1 MAPLVPFG
9 SQMREKH
16 FNGFHKDV
24 HNLNHGAYGAT
35 TPGILEKKFEHLKKI
50 MEFPDEFFRYNLY
63 KATDHS
69 RELVADLVNCD
80 ENNLVLV
87 SNATTA
93 VNSVLR
99 SFPFQKG
106 DIIICFATIYGS
118 CYNTLKFL
126 KKTQG
131 VEVIKIDYHYPISNA
146 EILDKFKDVVKSCDK
161 PPKMA
166 FFDGIS
172 STPSA
177 LFPWKGMVK
186 LCKELDI
193 LSFVDA
199 AHYIGLL
206 PLDLSVD
213 KPDFFTSNL
222 HKWLYVPN
230 SCGFLYVDPKH
241 HRKVHSLPISA
252 VYVEDGDEFTNTA
265 NLVSSQFVEKVKDR
279 TLVDQFAYVSTLDY
293 SSMLTIPD
301 AIKFRNEV
309 CGGEEAIIEY
319 NLKLAKDA
327 SKYLLENWEGSYLMN
342 GKEDDIVTSMFNI
355 QVPKYSKANGYSSD
369 ELIKIATVAN
379 DYLTKVKRTFIPIF
393 IYRDELWIRF
403 SAQIYLELDDFKW
416 GLDALKEAFEK
427 YESSAK

>member
-9 SQMREKH
+9 SQMREKY

-35 TPGILEKKFEHLKKI
+35 TPGILEKKLERLKKV
-50 MEFPDEFFRYNLY
+50 MEFPDEFFRYHLY
-63 KATDHS
+63 EQTDHA

-87 SNATTA
+87 PNATTA

-126 KKTQG
+126 KKNQG
-131 VEVIKIDYHYPISNA
+131 VEVIKIDYEYPISNA
-146 EILDKFKDVVKSCDK
+146 EILDKFKEVVKSCNK
-161 PPKMA
+161 TPRMA

-177 LFPWKGMVK
+177 LFPWKDMVK
-186 LCKELDI
+186 LCKELGI
-193 LSFVDA
+193 LSFIDA

-230 SCGFLYVDPKH
+230 SCAFLYVDPQH
-241 HRKVHSLPISA
+241 HKKVHSLPISA

-265 NLVSSQFVEKVKDR
+265 NLVSSQFTERVKDR
-279 TLVDQFAYVSTLDY
+279 TLVNQFAYVSTVDY
-293 SSMLTIPD
+293 TSMLTIPD
-301 AIKFRNEV
+301 AINFRKEV
-309 CGGEEAIIEY
+309 CGGEEAIMEY
-319 NLKLAKDA
+319 NLKLAKEA
-327 SKYLLENWEGSYLMN
+327 SKYILDNWEGSYLMN
-342 GKEDDIVTSMFNI
+342 GKEDDIVTTMFNI
-355 QVPKYSKANGYSSD
+355 QIPTYSKANGYTSD
-369 ELIKIATVAN
+369 QLMKIGVFVN
-379 DYLTKVKRTFIPIF
+379 DYLTKVKRTYVPVF
-393 IYRDELWIRF
+393 IYRDELWARF
-403 SAQIYLELDDFKW
+403 SAQIYLELEDFKW
-416 GLDALKEAFEK
+416 GLDAMKEAFEK
-427 YESSAK
+427 YESSQK